1 MQAQPTQEI
10 SQDRAASFEA
20 TQGGGNMQSG
30 EMLLIEAYALIWML
44 LMGYVLLLWR
54 KQKSLHARL
63 DDLEKAI
70 DRAAEK
76 RETAKA

>member
-1 MQAQPTQEI
+1 MQAQPTQGTAQE
-10 SQDRAASFEA
+10 RAATFEA
-20 TQGGGNMQSG
+20 TTGGGNMQSG

-44 LMGYVLLLWR
+44 LMGYIFLVWR

-70 DRAAEK
+70 DRAADK
-76 RETAKA
+76 KSA